1 MCEGVEMNFLSFF
14 PVNLDI
20 AIRVAAHL
28 FLQSGDHFVF
38 ACVTAQRQIGETAMN
53 EASSRS
59 HQILRLVC
67 AHIKLNCLQQTFFV
81 KKKPVL
87 NLLC

>member
-1 MCEGVEMNFLSFF
+1 MCEGVEINFLSSH

-28 FLQSGDHFVF
+28 FLQSGDHFFF